1 MLAMAKK
8 PRLALEVL
16 DGALSQID
24 SQRADLGAVQNRLD
38 STVSNL
44 SNISENMTASKGR
57 ILDVDFAKASAQQ
70 TSHQMLMQAGTTVL
84 AQAKGLPQF
93 AVQLMR

>member
-1 MLAMAKK
+1 
-8 PRLALEVL
+8 
-16 DGALSQID
+16 
-24 SQRADLGAVQNRLD
+24 
-38 STVSNL
+38 
-44 SNISENMTASKGR
+44 MTASKGR